1 MVQRRRN
8 QAEFQLLQPVLY
20 DLGKL
25 LQRHDVVAAHADDF
39 MKEGDD
45 ALPDLLVFLSF
56 SSPSGPFVIAFPLL
70 QRLGNAQ
77 VVQPSVQQRAP
88 VCQGMV
94 FLRLFPA
101 RPQGVPYGAA
111 DAIDMPYRFFFAFV
125 YAMAFL
131 DIAAS
136 SVLPVFAGQ
145 PVIAPDA
152 VSQAIVFQIVGI
164 TPADRE
170 QIRLQQ
176 LKQRL
181 VSPSGRK
188 HVQQGGNG
196 LRRRMG
202 RHGMPV
208 IAEKRN
214 AVFGEYLL
222 GNMVIRLAGPR

>member
-1 MVQRRRN
+1 
-8 QAEFQLLQPVLY
+8 
-20 DLGKL
+20 
-25 LQRHDVVAAHADDF
+25 
-39 MKEGDD
+39 
-45 ALPDLLVFLSF
+45 
-56 SSPSGPFVIAFPLL
+56 
-70 QRLGNAQ
+70 
-77 VVQPSVQQRAP
+77 
-88 VCQGMV
+88 MV

-181 VSPSGRK
+181 VSHRDVNTSSREEIASAAGWDVIGR
-188 HVQQGGNG
+188 
-196 LRRRMG
+196 R
-202 RHGMPV
+202 
-208 IAEKRN
+208 
-214 AVFGEYLL
+214 
-222 GNMVIRLAGPR
+222 